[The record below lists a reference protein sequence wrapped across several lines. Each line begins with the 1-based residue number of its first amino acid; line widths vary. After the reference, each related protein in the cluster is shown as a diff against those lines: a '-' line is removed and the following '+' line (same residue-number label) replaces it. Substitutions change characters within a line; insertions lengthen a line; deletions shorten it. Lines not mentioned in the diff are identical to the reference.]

1 MAEAL
6 IQTVPHE
13 NPLGTERTAKAT
25 SATPPSRTTAPTA
38 AAIHANL
45 VRSGDGR
52 RDSKRRSRAHTSA
65 VVRAIASGAAQ
76 TTGRDYSAQGDA
88 YHQVITG
95 PLNAVV
101 RSFGETCLTVSG
113 GLTANQQ
120 NYEGADA
127 SGSTALRSAGGD
139 GR

>member
-1 MAEAL
+1 MSGSFGAQTQAL
-6 IQTVPHE
+6 
-13 NPLGTERTAKAT
+13 A
-25 SATPPSRTTAPTA
+25 TA
-38 AAIHANL
+38 A
-45 VRSGDGR
+45 
-52 RDSKRRSRAHTSA
+52 SA
-65 VVRAIASGAAQ
+65 FQSQADPILQQAQRLETITGTGQ

-101 RSFGETCLTVSG
+101 RSFGETCLTVSS

-127 SGSTALRSAGGD
+127 SGSTALRSAGGE